1 MANAA
6 LKQFFL
12 SALGAI
18 RRSRALSRLRH
29 ALSPSA
35 WVVELRCARR
45 IDALSRRLAGMQA
58 KIAALSNHLQA
69 GRLEGPVDANHSL
82 RRMLAELKDDLN
94 CIRRDLALWHA
105 KECRGR
111 TGAVLAAAIAQLNRT
126 AADTYAAADQLG
138 WEIEEHDGKCATGEA

>member
-1 MANAA
+1 MANAS
-6 LKQFFL
+6 LKQFLVAAF
-12 SALGAI
+12 SAA
-18 RRSRALSRLRH
+18 RRSRTLARLRR

-58 KIAALSNHLQA
+58 KIAVLSGHLAA
-69 GRLEGPVDANHSL
+69 GRMEGPVDANRSL
-82 RRMLAELKDDLN
+82 RRMLGELKDDLN

-111 TGAVLAAAIAQLNRT
+111 TGAVLEAAIAQLNRI
-126 AADTYAAADQLG
+126 AADTYAAADKLG
-138 WEIEEHDGKCATGEA
+138 WEIEEHDGRYAAG